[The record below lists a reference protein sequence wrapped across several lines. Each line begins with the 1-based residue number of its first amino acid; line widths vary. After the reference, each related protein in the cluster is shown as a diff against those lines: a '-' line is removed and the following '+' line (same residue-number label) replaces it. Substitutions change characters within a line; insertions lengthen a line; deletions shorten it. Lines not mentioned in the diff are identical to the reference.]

1 MELDVRLRISVKLVG
16 LINAST
22 EVDLYLPH
30 LKKSIVISVPNSI
43 SKKDTLRLK
52 GMGNISPDGEKG
64 NLYLEFDNIDNSNVY
79 YKAGTCS
86 NCGHE
91 LAHGAEYCFKCGSKV
106 GESNKSNNQRHQRW
120 AGELVKCQYCNE
132 DIPSFVVECPAC
144 GRELRGASATSS
156 VKKFYDEY
164 KNEVNNDIKE
174 NIIRSFPIPNTKE
187 DIYEFII
194 QASSEIKTSNN
205 DDLRNAW
212 YSKLEQAYKKARLM
226 FKEGSPEF
234 TSIADMY
241 NEAKLIIESIE
252 KARNQER
259 LNEERARNQEKRNA
273 DKAAIREAK
282 RKQRSQNIKNVGN
295 FLSSVVDVFSELLPI
310 MPNLLLS
317 TIWLATLFFLIPICV
332 ADPTYEFIFVLDLVL
347 GALLAP
353 LALRCDSHTPRIITI
368 LGLVLSIIILIIVY
382 KEFEVVI
389 FFDIVCSAVVIFR
402 MFRKRSDDYQSVDEK
417 ASVIAIIS
425 TIILL
430 LIIFGI
436 SSIRAHFIEPDKS
449 TSTSSIV
456 SEESFNWMTTG
467 LSTYLPAI
475 NSTGGLVLENST
487 TKLSVIVDDIS
498 DSKYEEYISQCK
510 NMGYTVEAVKD
521 TNEYR
526 AYNEEGYY
534 LELSHYGSMYINL
547 MVPISGDADFKWPD
561 SSLATLIPKLQNP
574 KGSITTDTEEILK
587 FSVCDISDEDFKSYI
602 SLCEA
607 KGFTVDT
614 EKEGN
619 SFNGFTVDGYKL
631 TLQLDSVKVM
641 AVSVETPMEMS
652 EFNWPKS
659 TITKSLPKPKSNLGN
674 ITTDRDNSFEIYVG
688 ETSIDD
694 FNDYVDK
701 CIKKDYDIDYSRED
715 KSFSGKNKKGDSLRI
730 EYQGCNV
737 MHIEIYNY

>member
-52 GMGNISPDGEKG
+52 GMGNISHDGKKG
-64 NLYLEFDNIDNSNVY
+64 DLYLEFDNIDNSNVY
-79 YKAGTCS
+79 SKAGTCS

-106 GESNKSNNQRHQRW
+106 GESNKSNNQRQQRW
-120 AGELVKCQYCNE
+120 AGE
-132 DIPSFVVECPAC
+132 IIECPRC
-144 GRELRGASATSS
+144 GEVLKAFEITCPSCGHELRGANATMS
-156 VKKFYDEY
+156 VNSFFEKYMTADNQE
-164 KNEVNNDIKE
+164 KE
-174 NIIRSFPIPNTKE
+174 HLIRSFPIPNTKE

-212 YSKLEQAYKKARLM
+212 YSKLEQAYKKAQLM
-226 FKEGSPEF
+226 FKEGSPEL

-241 NEAKLIIESIE
+241 NEAKLIIENIE
-252 KARNQER
+252 K
-259 LNEERARNQEKRNA
+259 ARNQEKRNA
-273 DKAAIREAK
+273 DKAANREAK

-317 TIWLATLFFLIPICV
+317 TIWLATLFFLIPICA

-347 GALLAP
+347 GAVLAP

-449 TSTSSIV
+449 TSTSSIT

-561 SSLATLIPKLQNP
+561 SSLATLIPKLQNK

-614 EKEGN
+614 EKERN

>member
-79 YKAGTCS
+79 SKAGTCS

-106 GESNKSNNQRHQRW
+106 GESNKSNNQRQQRW
-120 AGELVKCQYCNE
+120 AGE
-132 DIPSFVVECPAC
+132 IIECPRC
-144 GRELRGASATSS
+144 GEVLKSFEINCPSCGHELRGASATAS

-164 KNEVNNDIKE
+164 KNAVNDDERE
-174 NIIRSFPIPNTKE
+174 NIIRHSPIPNTKE
-187 DIYEFII
+187 DIYSFINK
-194 QASSEIKTSNN
+194 AVAEIKTVNTYK
-205 DDLRNAW
+205 LMKAW
-212 YSKLEQAYKKARLM
+212 QSRLEQEYQNAKLM
-226 FKEGSPEF
+226 FKEGSSEL
-234 TSIADMY
+234 ADITNKY
-241 NEAKLIIESIE
+241 NEAIQIIANKE
-252 KARNQER
+252 KARNQAANR
-259 LNEERARNQEKRNA
+259 EE
-273 DKAAIREAK
+273 K

-332 ADPTYEFIFVLDLVL
+332 VDPTYEFIFVLDLVL
-347 GALLAP
+347 GAVLAP

-449 TSTSSIV
+449 TSTSSIA
-456 SEESFNWMTTG
+456 SEKRSDWLTNG
-467 LSTYLPAI
+467 LSVYLPFVQT
-475 NSTGGLVLENST
+475 NNMYVWENSDCNFSAT
-487 TKLSVIVDDIS
+487 VLDIIS
-498 DSKYEEYISQCK
+498 YEEFEAYIIECK
-510 NMGYTVEAVKD
+510 EMGYTIDAQMD
-521 TNEYR
+521 TNSYS
-526 AYNEEGYY
+526 AYNDKNYY
-534 LELSHYGSMYINL
+534 LEVSHIGNLKIDLTVPPEGEENFLTIDNALTKTIPTIENKKGKVINNNSEEIVFIVCDVEGQDFNTYVSKCKEIGYSIDTESYSDYFEAYNSNGNL
-547 MVPISGDADFKWPD
+547 ISITRDIVKVMTVTIKAPKIFEELKWPTMG
-561 SSLATLIPKLQNP
+561 LAKLIPKPNST
-574 KGSITTDTEEILK
+574 KGEVKIDSESQLFIYIGDVTKEEY
-587 FSVCDISDEDFKSYI
+587 DEYVDDCI
-602 SLCEA
+602 E
-607 KGFTVDT
+607 KGF
-614 EKEGN
+614 
-619 SFNGFTVDGYKL
+619 
-631 TLQLDSVKVM
+631 KV
-641 AVSVETPMEMS
+641 
-652 EFNWPKS
+652 
-659 TITKSLPKPKSNLGN
+659 
-674 ITTDRDNSFEIYVG
+674 
-688 ETSIDD
+688 
-694 FNDYVDK
+694 
-701 CIKKDYDIDYSRED
+701 DYDRNEKVYSAH
-715 KSFSGKNKKGDSLRI
+715 NKKGDSLRV
-730 EYQGCNV
+730 EYEGNNTILIS
-737 MHIEIYNY
+737 MYAHD